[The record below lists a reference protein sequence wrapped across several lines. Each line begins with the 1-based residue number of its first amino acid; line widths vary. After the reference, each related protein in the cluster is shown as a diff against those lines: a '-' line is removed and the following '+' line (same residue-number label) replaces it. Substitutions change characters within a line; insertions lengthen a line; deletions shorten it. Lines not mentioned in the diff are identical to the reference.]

1 LPPKESQGQPYVIKV
16 VENLNPNQFNQYLG
30 PPMMGGTDPKSG
42 TFYGNMTMDNQFF
55 QNAQP
60 PQQYLD
66 EEDEGDNW
74 ARQQMQQTNN

>member
-1 LPPKESQGQPYVIKV
+1 
-16 VENLNPNQFNQYLG
+16 
-30 PPMMGGTDPKSG
+30 MGGTDPKSG